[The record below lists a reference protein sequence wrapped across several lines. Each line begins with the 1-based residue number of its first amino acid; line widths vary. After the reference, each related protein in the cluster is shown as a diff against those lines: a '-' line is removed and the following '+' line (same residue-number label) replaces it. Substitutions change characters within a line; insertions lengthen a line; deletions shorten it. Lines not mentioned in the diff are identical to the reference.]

1 MFIDYYAV
9 LDVPETV
16 TLSEIKK
23 AYKIQAFK
31 WHPDRNSDIDTTWHM
46 QLINEAYLILS
57 DEKTRER
64 YDKEYLQF
72 KKNFTQRVFQ
82 RYKDIDLNRKEYEYK
97 NYTIKDD
104 ILNDK
109 VNDARKKASGLLEKS
124 LEDLMGMIKAGT
136 KAALDAAKRSICVF
150 FIVQLFIIIIYVI
163 ILILNELY
171 GE

>member
-97 NYTIKDD
+97 NYT
-104 ILNDK
+104 
-109 VNDARKKASGLLEKS
+109 
-124 LEDLMGMIKAGT
+124 
-136 KAALDAAKRSICVF
+136 
-150 FIVQLFIIIIYVI
+150 
-163 ILILNELY
+163 
-171 GE
+171 